1 MLQAIRGKTASIVVK
16 LLAGLLIVSFAA
28 WGVEDFISAR
38 ATDTV
43 VASVGD
49 RDIDPLDLEYELS
62 RETARLRQMFGG
74 QLNEAQLAQ
83 LGIGQAVLQRMI
95 NDAALAQEA
104 ADLGLR
110 VSDAKVTQAI
120 HADPSFNG
128 FDGAFS
134 RQRFNEVMRAAGLT
148 EFGYIQQVRKDIANT
163 QILQVVS
170 GTAVTPSRFSKLLH
184 RYRFEARSADT
195 VLVSA
200 AAQADPGTPTD
211 ADLQAIH
218 DAQKERF
225 TAPEYRKLTFV
236 HLDPA
241 NLTSEVTASD
251 EELQQAFEA
260 NAARFQKAEQRTV
273 QQIVVNDEATAE
285 KVQQKLAEGV
295 DFLTVATE
303 VGEMEAAAVDLGTV
317 TRNGLLPDLAD
328 AVFAIDEGAVTETV
342 ATPLG
347 FHVMRAIKVLT
358 GVSKTLDD
366 VRDEVTDIVK
376 REKAVTALYDLS
388 VRFEDA
394 IGGGATLEEAGKSVG
409 FDAVTLEAVDR
420 QSMAPSGARAA
431 GLPDLAS
438 LLPVAFASERGIE
451 SPLTEVGEKGFFMVR
466 VDEIIPPALRP
477 LADVKAEVAAV
488 WAEVQRTEMAQKQAE
503 ALAEKVQTGTS
514 MVDAAKTLGVDVVK
528 IGPATRGDQ
537 NVAAQ
542 AVLARM
548 FEINEGAAGIARVT
562 GGYQVVHVLSV
573 TAPTAGGDVPSVA
586 DYEKQLDEAVGNDLA
601 AQAVE
606 AIRNDYGVTV
616 NQRILDAVMRPGTFD
631 PRQPI

>member
-1 MLQAIRGKTASIVVK
+1 M
-16 LLAGLLIVSFAA
+16 
-28 WGVEDFISAR
+28 
-38 ATDTV
+38 
-43 VASVGD
+43 
-49 RDIDPLDLEYELS
+49 
-62 RETARLRQMFGG
+62 
-74 QLNEAQLAQ
+74 
-83 LGIGQAVLQRMI
+83 
-95 NDAALAQEA
+95 
-104 ADLGLR
+104 
-110 VSDAKVTQAI
+110 
-120 HADPSFNG
+120 
-128 FDGAFS
+128 
-134 RQRFNEVMRAAGLT
+134 
-148 EFGYIQQVRKDIANT
+148 
-163 QILQVVS
+163 
-170 GTAVTPSRFSKLLH
+170 
-184 RYRFEARSADT
+184 
-195 VLVSA
+195 
-200 AAQADPGTPTD
+200 
-211 ADLQAIH
+211 
-218 DAQKERF
+218 
-225 TAPEYRKLTFV
+225 
-236 HLDPA
+236 
-241 NLTSEVTASD
+241 TSEVTASD

-328 AVFAIDEGAVTETV
+328 AVFAIDEGAVTGTV
-342 ATPLG
+342 TTPLG